1 MMTIDRYNNAI
12 RYSGRD
18 EVVLCICC
26 QNHKSNNSMQTFLDH
41 SRSIAAHVE
50 ATPALLE
57 LSQTTF
63 FQPFAEEEDAALLRI
78 CRSLRLDIE
87 QGYSNALARR
97 MREGGH
103 GLRSREEVMMRLQY
117 HVSRWAGN
125 LCLYRDSKGVTVKLA
140 NDKGPLGETR
150 GQLVEEEHNIV
161 AECLAANNID
171 TSSISADIQGLIVST
186 LEQSGFSRTTSQI
199 KQHVRRHFDGEVL
212 TIPEQRVR
220 YTKHRHEE
228 ILGGINEAGIRDRG
242 YAASFVGVPRSEL
255 TAFLEGHKSVTENV
269 FHSIGYEQKLF
280 DANRDEYIR
289 LCGPEFYTF
298 SKCDVCSHY
307 GCLPIRRLDDWGNI
321 KAKPG
326 KKHSRCTAEEKG
338 RYEEVHD
345 VSDITPSTYT
355 CTIKFVEN

>member
-1 MMTIDRYNNAI
+1 MTIDRYNNAI
-12 RYSGRD
+12 RYTGQD

-26 QNHKSNNSMQTFLDH
+26 QNHKSSDSMQTLLDH

-63 FQPFAEEEDAALLRI
+63 FQPFTEEQDEALLRI
-78 CRSLRLDIE
+78 CRSLRVDVE

-117 HVSRWAGN
+117 LVSRWDGK

-140 NDKGPLGETR
+140 NDKGPLGETI
-150 GQLVEEEHNIV
+150 GQLVEEENNIV

-171 TSSISADIQGLIVST
+171 TSSISVDVQCLIVST
-186 LEQSGFSRTTSQI
+186 LEQSGFSRTISQI
-199 KQHVRRHFDGEVL
+199 KHHVRRYFDGEVL
-212 TIPEQRVR
+212 TMPEQRVR
-220 YTKHRHEE
+220 YTKYRHEE
-228 ILGGINEAGIRDRG
+228 IVGGINEAGIRDRG
-242 YAASFVGVPRSEL
+242 YAASIVGVPRAEM
-255 TAFLEGHKSVTENV
+255 TAFLEGHRSVAENV

-280 DANRDEYIR
+280 NANRDEYIR

-298 SKCDVCSHY
+298 SKCNTCDHY
-307 GCLPIRRLDDWGNI
+307 GCLPIKRLDGWGNI

-326 KKHSRCTAEEKG
+326 KKHSRCTADEKG
-338 RYEEVHD
+338 RYQEIQD
-345 VSDITPSTYT
+345 VSDITPSTYK
-355 CTIKFVEN
+355 CTIKF